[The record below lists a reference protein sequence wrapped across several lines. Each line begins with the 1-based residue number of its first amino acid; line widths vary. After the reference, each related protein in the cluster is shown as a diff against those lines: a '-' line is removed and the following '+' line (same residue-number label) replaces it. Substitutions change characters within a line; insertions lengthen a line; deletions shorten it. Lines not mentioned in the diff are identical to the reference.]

1 MNFKVLFRLLV
12 FLAIFFVMLYI
23 GMNNTERITFSFPL
37 AFSRDI
43 HTQAAF
49 IFFGIFAV
57 GVLGGAV
64 LSAGSGGGGG
74 SKSRGSKEK

>member
-37 AFSRDI
+37 AFSKDI

-49 IFFGIFAV
+49 IFFATFAV
-57 GVLGGAV
+57 GVLGGVV
-64 LSAGSGGGGG
+64 LSAGSHGGG
-74 SKSRGSKEK
+74 KSRGTKEK

>member
-23 GMNNTERITFSFPL
+23 GMNNTERITFSFPM
-37 AFSRDI
+37 AFAKDI

-64 LSAGSGGGGG
+64 LSAGSGGG
-74 SKSRGSKEK
+74 KSRSSKEK

>member
-12 FLAIFFVMLYI
+12 CLAIFFVMMYI
-23 GMNNTERITFSFPL
+23 GMNNTERIVFSFPL
-37 AFSRDI
+37 AFTHDV
-43 HTQAAF
+43 HAPAAF

-64 LSAGSGGGGG
+64 LAAGSGGGGG
-74 SKSRGSKEK
+74 RSRGGKEK

>member
-1 MNFKVLFRLLV
+1 MNFKVVFRLLV

-37 AFSRDI
+37 AFSKDI
-43 HTQAAF
+43 HTQAAI

-64 LSAGSGGGGG
+64 LSAGSGKGGG
-74 SKSRGSKEK
+74 KSRASKDK

>member
-37 AFSRDI
+37 AFTKDI
-43 HTQAAF
+43 HTAAAY

-74 SKSRGSKEK
+74 KGRGSREK